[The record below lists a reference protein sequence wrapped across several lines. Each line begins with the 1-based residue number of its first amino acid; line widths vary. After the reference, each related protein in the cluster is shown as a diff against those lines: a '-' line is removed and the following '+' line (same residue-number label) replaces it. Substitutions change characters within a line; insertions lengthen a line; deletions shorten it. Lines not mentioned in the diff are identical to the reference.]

1 MSTMVCELEMMG
13 SWEGTRE
20 GIVYAYRMDIF
31 FKPLFFV
38 DVMGHGVGRSLV

>member
-1 MSTMVCELEMMG
+1 MSTTVSELEMMG

-20 GIVYAYRMDIF
+20 GIVYAYRKDIF

-38 DVMGHGVGRSLV
+38 DVRDGSCGR